1 MGVSFRTNRDKHI
14 NDTSFLNFNSLNLTL
29 MAQLSK
35 KLFIFLEKLKANNNR
50 DWFQANKSEYQEN
63 HQEMIAF
70 ADDLL
75 SKLNEHDIIETVS
88 GKKSLFRIYRDVR
101 FSKDKSPYKT
111 HWSGGFKR
119 ATQFRRGGYYFHIQP
134 GGNSM
139 VGGGFWNPNKE
150 DLLRIRKEIA
160 TDASELR
167 AILRDQ
173 NFVNTFGELEGNQL
187 KRAPK
192 GFDPEHEAIDLL
204 RYKQFIFSRNF
215 TDAEVLE
222 PNFSETLDQCFQ
234 AMRPF
239 FDYMSDVLTTD
250 ANGESLY

>member
-1 MGVSFRTNRDKHI
+1 MAQIAKH
-14 NDTSFLNFNSLNLTL
+14 NLSFLEEL
-29 MAQLSK
+29 K
-35 KLFIFLEKLKANNNR
+35 KNNNR
-50 DWFQANKSEYQEN
+50 DWFQEHKATYQKN
-63 HQEMIAF
+63 HEEIIAF
-70 ADDLL
+70 ADEVLK
-75 SKLNEHDIIETVS
+75 KLNEHDLIETES

-119 ATQFRRGGYYFHIQP
+119 ATKLRRGGYYFHIEP

-139 VGGGFWNPNKE
+139 VGGGFWAPNKE
-150 DLLRIRKEIA
+150 DLQRIREEIA

-167 AILRDQ
+167 EILSDPV
-173 NFVNTFGELEGNQL
+173 FVKTFGSLEGEQL

-192 GFDPEHEAIDLL
+192 GFDPDHENIDLL

-215 TDAEVLE
+215 NDEEVLSA
-222 PNFSETLDQCFQ
+222 NYAETLDQCFQ

-239 FDYMSDVLTTD
+239 FDFMSEVLTTD
-250 ANGESLY
+250 ANGVPLYDE